1 MLDGFDNTNA
11 FLRQNIPGLIEDTS
25 VNKQEIQEI
34 KVTLP
39 KHAEKISEMQKK
51 ILSLDENFSN
61 EDEKVVN
68 LNKLVTNL
76 FGQVYDM
83 SEN

>member
-1 MLDGFDNTNA
+1 M
-11 FLRQNIPGLIEDTS
+11 
-25 VNKQEIQEI
+25 
-34 KVTLP
+34 TLP
-39 KHAEKISEMQKK
+39 KHAEKISEMQKQ